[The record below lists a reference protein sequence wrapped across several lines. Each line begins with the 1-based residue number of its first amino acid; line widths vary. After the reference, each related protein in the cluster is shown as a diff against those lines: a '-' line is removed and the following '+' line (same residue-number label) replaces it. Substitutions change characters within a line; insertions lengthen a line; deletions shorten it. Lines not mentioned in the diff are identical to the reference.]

1 MVGEVFLDGGFEF
14 GDAFEDAA
22 SDAFCSDAPEEA
34 LDLVE
39 PRRRCWG
46 EVHMKTGMSLEPRL
60 NLGVLVRG
68 VIVGNQMHI
77 KPLGCVAIDHAQ
89 KFEPFLMAMSLQTQW
104 DDDTVCRP
112 QRRHGRRHWPMHEA
126 TSPSRMAQIFAHDR
140 SQHTP
145 AA

>member
-1 MVGEVFLDGGFEF
+1 MVVEVFLDGGFEF

-89 KFEPFLMAMSLQTQW
+89 KFEPFLMAMSLHALANDAARGDVEGGKQ
-104 DDDTVCRP
+104 CRRP
-112 QRRHGRRHWPMHEA
+112 IAFEA

>member
-1 MVGEVFLDGGFEF
+1 MVVEVFLDSGFEF

-22 SDAFCSDAPEEA
+22 SDAFCGDAPEEA

-68 VIVGNQMHI
+68 VIVGTDARQAA
-77 KPLGCVAIDHAQ
+77 G
-89 KFEPFLMAMSLQTQW
+89 
-104 DDDTVCRP
+104 VCC
-112 QRRHGRRHWPMHEA
+112 
-126 TSPSRMAQIFAHDR
+126 DR
-140 SQHTP
+140 SC
-145 AA
+145 AEI